1 MPESATTQSTH
12 NNRALHSTQIG
23 RCAVLFLFA
32 GAMDPERQEML
43 FSRISQNIHIVVM
56 KSANIGKLVPEI
68 AFIII
73 RF

>member
-1 MPESATTQSTH
+1 MQGSLTTQYTH
-12 NNRALHSTQIG
+12 KQRALHSTQIG

-32 GAMDPERQEML
+32 GAMDPEQQEML

-73 RF
+73 CF